1 MAPIDRMA
9 CTRLET
15 EHVSPF
21 NDITIPPSANHTTS
35 SVHNYGKWLKA
46 KLKHG
51 INQLF
56 STDNQLKLSHGID
69 SKPADSEKKI
79 NWLVPLPS

>member
-21 NDITIPPSANHTTS
+21 NDITIPPPANHTTS
-35 SVHNYGKWLKA
+35 SVYNYRKVA
-46 KLKHG
+46 Q
-51 INQLF
+51 NQIETW
-56 STDNQLKLSHGID
+56 SQSI
-69 SKPADSEKKI
+69 
-79 NWLVPLPS
+79 V